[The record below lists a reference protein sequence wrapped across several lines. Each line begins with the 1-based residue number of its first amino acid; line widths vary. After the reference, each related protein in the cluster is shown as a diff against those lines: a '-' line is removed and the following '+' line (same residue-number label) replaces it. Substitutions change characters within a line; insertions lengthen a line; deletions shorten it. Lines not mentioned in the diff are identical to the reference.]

1 MSKLTHDDRIKIE
14 ALHNAGLSAS
24 TIANE
29 LGKHRST
36 ITRELA
42 RNTLDG
48 VYMAH
53 NASNI
58 TKCRRSVCG
67 KSKLTQDN
75 WTQVNVLIQTEWS
88 PEQISGWLKAN
99 PDFGFQISHQ
109 WIYNHIRKNRA
120 NGGIMHQSLRRQGK
134 PYKNKKVYRGTIK
147 DRVSIELRPEIVNK
161 RLRIGDWE
169 VDTRLLTF

>member
-24 TIANE
+24 TIANK

-48 VYMAH
+48 VYMSH

-109 WIYNHIRKNRA
+109 WIYNHIF
-120 NGGIMHQSLRRQGK
+120 
-134 PYKNKKVYRGTIK
+134 TI
-147 DRVSIELRPEIVNK
+147 S
-161 RLRIGDWE
+161 
-169 VDTRLLTF
+169 